1 MPKHTIT
8 TTFAVA
14 LLGATPV
21 IAVPGP
27 AHAETRHIVVLAV
40 EPRGGAIVDKEPF
53 PTEAMQA
60 GPGYVLKQPD
70 QAGRWEISAYV
81 FMPSQIVINQDD
93 DVTLEFVGINGAQ
106 HPITI
111 ADYGKSLLLKRG
123 QVTKISF
130 KADKAGVFA
139 IRCATHQPSMVGEL
153 VVLPRK

>member
-8 TTFAVA
+8 TTFAAA

-111 ADYGKSLLLKRG
+111 ADLKRG